1 LHQGGKQII
10 LTSDRP
16 PKDLQGMEERLISR
30 FKWGL
35 TTDLQAPAF
44 ETRMAILEKKMQS
57 EGVELPP
64 EVVEYVAYNIT
75 TNIRELEGVM
85 ISLLAQSSLSRR
97 EIDLTL
103 AKKIVKSFVNNFSR
117 AMSFETIQQTVSDT
131 LGVPEELIL
140 GKSRKREIVQAR
152 QIAMYFC
159 KMYTEAS
166 LKSIGGAFG
175 GKDHSTVIH
184 ACQTVKDLID
194 IDKSFE
200 KLVNEVEKKLKLS
213 MGR

>member
-1 LHQGGKQII
+1 
-10 LTSDRP
+10 
-16 PKDLQGMEERLISR
+16 
-30 FKWGL
+30 
-35 TTDLQAPAF
+35 
-44 ETRMAILEKKMQS
+44 MQS